1 MAQLG
6 RWLGLDGWRL
16 GARDLGERDGSAGPG
31 GAGGGARSPAV
42 RDAAAGRRRRPIP
55 AVRARNRTPFGLGA
69 SGGDDELI

>member
-31 GAGGGARSPAV
+31 GAGGGARSPAA
-42 RDAAAGRRRRPIP
+42 RQGGGGLPALIANAIP
-55 AVRARNRTPFGLGA
+55 ARFG
-69 SGGDDELI
+69 SGFGTGSTRG